1 MADFRYA
8 ALDTDGRERRGQIAA
23 DSAEAARAALMAR
36 QLFATRLDP
45 LGEAR
50 GEPVIASQHGSQPG
64 SHRLPARTLMLFTR
78 QLATLVSVMPLA
90 DALRTLASQTEAER
104 QRAVLA
110 RVHAGV
116 SEGRRL
122 ADALALEPRSFSPL
136 YRATVAAG
144 EASGTLPDSLERVAA
159 LLERQAQVR
168 GKLTA
173 TLAYP
178 AALMLVAIFVV
189 AALMIFVVPKVVA
202 QFEDVGQ
209 QLPLLTRIVIA
220 LSDALAAG
228 WWAILAALAFASFGF
243 ARALQSP
250 PFRLRFDG
258 WLLGL
263 PVAGRLLRALDS
275 ARLARTLATMVA
287 SRLPL
292 VEALAL
298 TAPTINNHVLRAATV
313 EAMVAIREGASLSN
327 ALRRTQAF
335 PPLLVA
341 MAAGGE
347 GAGRLDLMLERAADY
362 LEREFDSF
370 TSTALAL
377 LEPAV
382 ILIMGGMVAAIVLSI
397 LLPLLQ
403 LNTLAGI

>member
-1 MADFRYA
+1 VADFRYA
-8 ALDTDGRERRGQIAA
+8 ALDSDGRQKQGRVKAA
-23 DSAEAARAALMAR
+23 SPDAARAALMAK

-45 LGEAR
+45 VSDSTPAAAA
-50 GEPVIASQHGSQPG
+50 ASSAGKSG
-64 SHRLPARTLMLFTR
+64 AKLPTRSLMLFTR
-78 QLATLVSVMPLA
+78 QLATLASVMPLA
-90 DALRTLASQTEAER
+90 DALRTLASQAEPER
-104 QRAVLA
+104 ARAVLA

-116 SEGRRL
+116 AEGRRL
-122 ADALALEPRSFSPL
+122 ADALALEPKSFTAL

-144 EASGTLPDSLERVAA
+144 EASGTLPESLERVAA
-159 LLERQAQVR
+159 LLERQAEVR
-168 GKLTA
+168 GKIIA

-178 AALMLVAIFVV
+178 AALMVVAIVVV
-189 AALMIFVVPKVVA
+189 AALMIFVVPQVVA
-202 QFEDVGQ
+202 QFDNVGQ
-209 QLPLLTRIVIA
+209 TLPLLTRIVITLSEA
-220 LSDALAAG
+220 LSASWWALLIGLALAG
-228 WWAILAALAFASFGF
+228 FGF
-243 ARALQSP
+243 ARALARP
-250 PFRLRFDG
+250 AFRLRFDG

-292 VEALAL
+292 VDALAL
-298 TAPTINNHVLRAATV
+298 TAPTLSNHVLRAAAT
-313 EAMVAIREGASLSN
+313 EAMVSIREGASLSN
-327 ALRRTQAF
+327 ALRRTEAF
-335 PPLLVA
+335 PPLLIA

-347 GAGRLDLMLERAADY
+347 GAGRLDLMLGRAADY

-403 LNTLAGI
+403 LNSLAGL